1 MLPREH
7 GSWAMLAAPAAVGWA
22 AAGGGPAGAG
32 ALFSAALLGA
42 FLSRTPVTA
51 LCSDARDARALRWL
65 AAYGALGAAGLAGL
79 LGVYERWGLLWLAL
93 PGAAVFV
100 ASLWFTLRRR
110 AMTEPHE
117 LLGVAGLSL
126 GAPGAAF
133 AATGAWSAD
142 SLWLWAL
149 CALFFSGPVY
159 HVKMLVAGKLASVPS
174 PAPGARER
182 AERAAAQSAAY
193 HLATAALVGGGA
205 AWGCLPAAA
214 LIPFLGALGKTLYY
228 GSRRGGRL
236 ELKKVGW
243 QEVAWTMV
251 FVVVSAAGFRA

>member
-1 MLPREH
+1 MWPREH
-7 GSWAMLAAPAAVGWA
+7 GSWAMLAAPAVVGWA

-32 ALFSAALLGA
+32 VLFAAALLGA

-51 LCSDARDARALRWL
+51 LCADPRDARAWRWF
-65 AAYGALGAAGLAGL
+65 AACAALGAAGLAGL
-79 LGVYERWGLLWLAL
+79 LGTYGRWGLMWLAL

-100 ASLWFTLRRR
+100 ASLWFTVRRK
-110 AMTEPHE
+110 AMTEAHE

-126 GAPGAAF
+126 GAPGAAY
-133 AATGAWSAD
+133 AATGAWTAD

-174 PAPGARER
+174 PAPGALVR
-182 AERAAAQSAAY
+182 AERAAAQSASY
-193 HLATAALVGGGA
+193 HIATAALVGGGV

-214 LIPFLGALGKTLYY
+214 LIPFLGVLGKTLYY

-243 QEVAWTMV
+243 QEVAWTAV
-251 FVVVSAAGFRA
+251 FVVVSAASFRT